1 MSDQEK
7 LQGQKESLL
16 ESLAGTGAA
25 LAALVAEVH
34 NADLA
39 EWMQDLPE
47 GDAWRVFESLD
58 IDSRAEVLE
67 HAEDALSGQ
76 LVERLTPHQLKDVV
90 ETLPADEVVDLLA
103 LADAQTAEQVLA
115 FVDDERARGLRELAA
130 HAPDTAGGLMT
141 TEVIAVPQGTRIG
154 DAIKLIRT
162 EGEEAEEGQGLF
174 VLDGGR
180 RPIGYVSDRMLL
192 THSIHSTVDEMM
204 VEPISVGLE
213 VDQEEAATQIE
224 HYGLT
229 ELGVVDAAG
238 ALVGIISADDALEV
252 LEEEASE
259 DILKIVGASPV
270 HQTRLPVLK
279 RVMGRLPLQGVTV
292 AGGLA
297 TAAII
302 DLALR
307 DVGEFSPDVDLLRFV
322 PIVIGLA
329 GNVGIQSSTILVRAF
344 ATGEVEPDREAS
356 VLATETLAGLLIGLI
371 CGSASW
377 AVISVT
383 EPATGAT
390 AFPLAVGAAIAA
402 AVTFAA
408 LLGCLIPMGCRRVGI
423 DPAVVA
429 GPFLITISDISG
441 TALYLVV
448 AHLML
453 ER

>member
-1 MSDQEK
+1 M
-7 LQGQKESLL
+7 L
-16 ESLAGTGAA
+16 ESLAGGGES
-25 LAALVAEVH
+25 LATLVRKVH
-34 NADLA
+34 SADLA
-39 EWMQDLPE
+39 EWMQDLAE
-47 GDAWRVFESLD
+47 EDVWRVFSSLD
-58 IDSRAEVLE
+58 VDARAEVLE
-67 HAEDALSGQ
+67 HAEDALSGR
-76 LVERLTPHQLKDVV
+76 LVERLTPHQLKEVV

-103 LADAQTAEQVLA
+103 LADEGTAEQVLRS
-115 FVDDERARGLRELAA
+115 VDDERARGLRELAA
-130 HAPDTAGGLMT
+130 HAPDSAGGLMT
-141 TEVIAVPQGTRIG
+141 TEVVSVPVGTRIG

-162 EGEEAEEGQGLF
+162 EGEEVEEGQGLF
-174 VLDGGR
+174 VLDGGG
-180 RPIGYVSDRMLL
+180 RPVGYVSDRLLL
-192 THSIHSTVDEMM
+192 THSIHSTVDEVM
-204 VEPISVGLE
+204 VEPIVVGVD

-229 ELGVVDAAG
+229 ELAVVDAGG
-238 ALVGIISADDALEV
+238 ALVGSISADDAIEV

-270 HQTRLPVLK
+270 HQTRLPILE
-279 RVMGRLPLQGVTV
+279 RVIGRLPLQAVTV

-302 DLALR
+302 DLALGDGGGR
-307 DVGEFSPDVDLLRFV
+307 PTQVDLLRFV

-344 ATGEVEPDREAS
+344 ATGEVEPDREVA
-356 VLATETLAGLLIGLI
+356 VVATETLAGGVIGLI
-371 CGSASW
+371 CGGLSW
-377 AVISVT
+377 AVIAATDTSAA
-383 EPATGAT
+383 PA

-408 LLGCLIPMGCRRVGI
+408 MLGCVIPVVCRRTGI

-429 GPFLITISDISG
+429 GPFLITVSDICG
-441 TALYLVV
+441 TALYLAV